1 MKTIRT
7 MLLLVGVLWLS
18 TALAQEKRVA
28 FSSLPIEYQTLLSAW
43 LSQDCRVGTEEIEA
57 NMISAGRVLEGAL
70 WEAFE
75 LGPTDDD
82 RLELQRS
89 LGERYALRLRWLRQN
104 AAEAIGP
111 ASAEL
116 LRESEL
122 TFRAAEERKLIDRWR
137 DAAVSGLGLVCTQAS
152 LGRLMAIAQDERN
165 PSSLAGRVALETS
178 RGCRT
183 R

>member
-7 MLLLVGVLWLS
+7 MLLLVGVLCSS
-18 TALAQEKRVA
+18 TAFAQKRVA

-43 LSQDCRVGTEEIEA
+43 LNQDCQVGTAEIEG

-70 WEAFE
+70 WEAVE

-104 AAEAIGP
+104 GAEAIGP

-122 TFRAAEERKLIDRWR
+122 TFRAAEERKHIDRWR
-137 DAAVSGLGLVCTQAS
+137 DRAVGGLGLVCTEAS
-152 LGRLMAIAQDERN
+152 LGRLMAIAQDVRN